1 MGLKRYTVP
10 APDGPNG
17 DISGFPEEV
26 FQFFLNPSSRVPVT
40 EKWLQETIGETTIQ
54 VHKYDI
60 YSMGKRKKDREP
72 AFWTR
77 MRIVMRES
85 ERNVFQGNLGVKFTG
100 GFGLKNSVKG
110 DSVQLMRPINIR
122 DMVTEDVSDFKKRSA
137 IHLGGDNFV
146 MLCEAESFCEFP
158 FYTTQDIQPI
168 ENKINSRKRKYYARK
183 MEEKRQWPHITRKS
197 VTAGNKNKI
206 FKMLLPYRKNL
217 PLDTYFNEFSRDITG
232 ILSEFRR
239 EFNIPD
245 THQSEISVTKP
256 VCTGDVVDCPD
267 TPVANDEKGALRTRN
282 PVEIPPSNILST
294 IRMDSIR
301 W

>member
-1 MGLKRYTVP
+1 MVHKGYTVP
-10 APDGPNG
+10 SPGGPNG
-17 DISGFPEEV
+17 DISSFPEEV
-26 FQFFLNPSSRVPVT
+26 FRFFLNPSTRVPVT
-40 EKWLQETIGETTIQ
+40 ERWLQETIGETTIH

-60 YSMGKRKKDREP
+60 YSMGKRKKDRDP

-100 GFGLKNSVKG
+100 GFGLKNSERG
-110 DSVQLMRPINIR
+110 DAVQMMRPINIR

-137 IHLGGDNFV
+137 IHLGGDNLV

-158 FYTTQDIQPI
+158 FCTTQDIQKS

-183 MEEKRQWPHITRKS
+183 MEEKRQWPHITRQS

-217 PLDTYFNEFSRDITG
+217 PLDTYFDEFSRDVKT

-245 THQSEISVTKP
+245 PETPSTGAVVP
-256 VCTGDVVDCPD
+256 GDVEEALDAPRD
-267 TPVANDEKGALRTRN
+267 DGKGSLRTRN
-282 PVEIPPSNILST
+282 PVEISPSNILST